1 MDSVTHQKQM
11 KQMKNTLKW
20 TALLLFI
27 SVTGCDK
34 KEKQAK
40 TPNPVLF
47 KNQLE
52 TLDQA
57 KHVEGILQNSADEQR
72 KTIDDSANSQAQ

>member
-1 MDSVTHQKQM
+1 M
-11 KQMKNTLKW
+11 NNILKL
-20 TALLLFI
+20 TALMLFI
-27 SVTGCDK
+27 SVTGCDEK
-34 KEKQAK
+34 DKQAK
-40 TPNPVLF
+40 TPNSVLF

>member
-1 MDSVTHQKQM
+1 M
-11 KQMKNTLKW
+11 NNILR

-27 SVTGCDK
+27 SVTGCD
-34 KEKQAK
+34 EQDKQAK

-52 TLDQA
+52 TLDQV
-57 KHVEGILQNSADEQR
+57 KHVEDILQNSADEQR
-72 KTIDDSANSQAQ
+72 KTIDDNAYNQAP

>member
-1 MDSVTHQKQM
+1 M

-47 KNQLE
+47 KNQLKALE
-52 TLDQA
+52 QA
-57 KHVEGILQNSADEQR
+57 KHIEGVIQNSAEEQR
-72 KTIDDSANSQAQ
+72 KTIEDNASSQAQ

>member
-11 KQMKNTLKW
+11 KQIKNTLKW

-27 SVTGCDK
+27 SVTGCNEED
-34 KEKQAK
+34 KQAK
-40 TPNPVLF
+40 IPNPVL

-52 TLDQA
+52 AFDQT
-57 KHVEGILQNSADEQR
+57 KNVEGILQNSADEQR
-72 KTIDDSANSQAQ
+72 KTIDDITNSQAQ